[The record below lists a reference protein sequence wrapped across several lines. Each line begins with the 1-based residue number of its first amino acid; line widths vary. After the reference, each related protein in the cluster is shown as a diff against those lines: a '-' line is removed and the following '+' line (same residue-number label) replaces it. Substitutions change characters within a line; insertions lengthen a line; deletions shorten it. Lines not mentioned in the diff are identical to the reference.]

1 MNSIFKQIIKKIKE
15 YDTIVIARHVGPD
28 PDAVASQIALRD
40 IISYNYPNKKV
51 YAVGTG
57 VSRFKFLGNLDKI
70 DESTLM
76 HALLIITDVPRFDR
90 VDSAYKPRYDY
101 TIKIDHHPC
110 EEQVCDLELVDDT
123 ASSACQ
129 LITELVYK
137 TRLKINK
144 DIASK
149 LYVGI
154 VADSDRFLLS
164 YTSGK
169 TLELSAKLLND
180 YDLDL
185 MNIYQN
191 LYDRSINERRF
202 EAYLINNLTITE
214 NGFGYIKITE
224 EIIKE
229 YGVDS
234 STASNMV
241 NNLNFIRELK
251 AWAFSSYDEKIG
263 LFKINIRSRGLV
275 INDVAEQ
282 YNGGGHKFA
291 SGARLK
297 TEEEVDEL
305 FKALDERC
313 KRISES
319 KENNHSTE

>member
-1 MNSIFKQIIKKIKE
+1 MNSIFKQILKKIKE
-15 YDTIVIARHVGPD
+15 YDTIVIARHIGPD
-28 PDAVASQIALRD
+28 PDAVASQIALKD
-40 IISYNYPNKKV
+40 IIEYNFPHKKV

-57 VSRFKFLGNLDKI
+57 VSRFKFLGLLDKI
-70 DESTLM
+70 DESTLE

-90 VDSAYKPRYDY
+90 VDGAYKPRYDY

-110 EEQVCDLELVDDT
+110 DEAVCDLELVDESS
-123 ASSACQ
+123 SSACQ

-137 TRLKINK
+137 TKLKINRE
-144 DIASK
+144 IASK

-169 TLELSAKLLND
+169 TLELSSKLLND
-180 YDLDL
+180 HNLDL
-185 MNIYQN
+185 MELYQN

-202 EAYLINNLTITE
+202 EAYIINNLTITE

-224 EIIKE
+224 DIIKE
-229 YGVDS
+229 YEVDS

-251 AWAFSSYDEKIG
+251 VWAFSSFDEKTE
-263 LFKINIRSRGLV
+263 LYKINIRSRGLV
-275 INDVAEQ
+275 INDVAEE

-305 FKALDERC
+305 FEALDKRC
-313 KRISES
+313 KET
-319 KENNHSTE
+319 KENNQ

>member
-1 MNSIFKQIIKKIKE
+1 MNSIFKQILKKIKE

-28 PDAVASQIALRD
+28 PDAVASQIALKD
-40 IISYNYPNKKV
+40 IIEYNFPNKKV

-57 VSRFKFLGNLDKI
+57 VSRFKFLGILDKI
-70 DESTLM
+70 DESTLE

-90 VDSAYKPRYDY
+90 VDGAYKPRYDY

-110 EEQVCDLELVDDT
+110 DGEVCDLELVDESS
-123 ASSACQ
+123 SSACQ

-137 TRLKINK
+137 TKLKINK

-169 TLELSAKLLND
+169 TLELASKLLND
-180 YDLDL
+180 YNLDL
-185 MNIYQN
+185 MELYQN

-202 EAYLINNLTITE
+202 EAYIINNLTITE

-224 EIIKE
+224 EIIKQFE
-229 YGVDS
+229 VDS

-251 AWAFSSYDEKIG
+251 AWAFSSFDEKSG
-263 LFKINIRSRGLV
+263 LYKINIRSRGLV
-275 INDVAEQ
+275 INDVAEE

-305 FKALDERC
+305 FEALDKRC
-313 KRISES
+313 KEE
-319 KENNHSTE
+319 KEKQSS

>member
-1 MNSIFKQIIKKIKE
+1 MNSIFKQILKKIKE
-15 YDTIVIARHVGPD
+15 YDTIVIARHIGPD
-28 PDAVASQIALRD
+28 PDAVASQLALRD
-40 IISYNYPNKKV
+40 LIAYNYPNKRV

-57 VSRFKFLGNLDKI
+57 VSRFKFLGTLDKI
-70 DESTLM
+70 DESQLE
-76 HALLIITDVPRFDR
+76 HALLIIVDVPRFDR

-110 EEQVCDLELVDDT
+110 EEPVCDLELIDET

-137 TRLKINK
+137 TKLKINK

-149 LYVGI
+149 LYIGI

-180 YDLDL
+180 YELDL
-185 MNIYQN
+185 MDLYQN

-202 EAYLINNLTITE
+202 EAYIINNLTITK

-224 EIIKE
+224 EIIRQFA
-229 YGVDS
+229 VDS

-241 NNLNFIRELK
+241 NNLNFIKELK
-251 AWAFSSYDEKIG
+251 AWAFSSFDEKIG
-263 LFKINIRSRGLV
+263 LYKINIRSRGLI
-275 INDVAEQ
+275 INDVAENF
-282 YNGGGHKFA
+282 NGGGHKFA

-305 FKALDERC
+305 FAALDERC
-313 KRISES
+313 KEDKET
-319 KENNHSTE
+319 KENNQINV

>member
-1 MNSIFKQIIKKIKE
+1 MNSIFKQILKKIKE
-15 YDTIVIARHVGPD
+15 YDTIVIARHIGPD
-28 PDAVASQIALRD
+28 PDAVASQLALKD
-40 IISYNYPNKKV
+40 IIEYNYPNKKV

-57 VSRFKFLGNLDKI
+57 VSRFKFLGLLDKI
-70 DESTLM
+70 DESTLE

-90 VDSAYKPRYDY
+90 VDGAYKPRYDY

-110 EEQVCDLELVDDT
+110 EEVICDLELVDES

-137 TRLKINK
+137 TKLKINK
-144 DIASK
+144 EIASK
-149 LYVGI
+149 LYIGI

-169 TLELSAKLLND
+169 TLELSSKLLND
-180 YDLDL
+180 YKLDL
-185 MNIYQN
+185 TELYQN

-202 EAYLINNLTITE
+202 ESYIINNLTITE

-224 EIIKE
+224 DIIKTYE
-229 YGVDS
+229 VDS

-251 AWAFSSYDEKIG
+251 AWAFSSYDEKTG
-263 LFKINIRSRGLV
+263 LYKINIRSRGLV
-275 INDVAEQ
+275 INDVAEEFH
-282 YNGGGHKFA
+282 GGGHKFA

-305 FKALDERC
+305 FKALDNRC
-313 KRISES
+313 KEE
-319 KENNHSTE
+319 KEKQSCQS